1 MARYEVQLVL
11 TGSSADAERSLTTLG
26 DAAEEQSAR
35 ISSAFDDNLSTVGG
49 SIDDLTVNGGEK
61 LSGLADTGVESAAR
75 ISEGFT
81 ESTGK
86 IGADLDEMTTA
97 VGEKTAAVADRFAT
111 AFGEAGDASGVLVG
125 KVGESL
131 DAMVAETTEKSA
143 IIKARINE
151 AFASGAGQGLSNLQL
166 NRNAGTLENLGTLGL
181 SDEEL
186 AAARQKALASVKGT
200 LASKL
205 SQYESLGGAGVIS
218 ASELQAAKGHAL
230 GLAEEGEAETGGLKS
245 KVAGVFKG
253 IGSSLGNFGL
263 PFTEQFNKMGESID
277 KANTKAGS
285 FKETLGSIGQLSVEA
300 GVVGIVGVGAE
311 SIHLADEY
319 ETALSQLTT
328 AIKASGGSLKE
339 FEPALKAADGRMAG
353 LGFNSTQTAQA
364 LQILTTATNNPKKA
378 ISDLGLVAN
387 VARERN
393 ISLSDAASTIAK
405 VYAGNTRVL
414 TQWGINLDIGSG

>member
-218 ASELQAAKGHAL
+218 AFG
-230 GLAEEGEAETGGLKS
+230 TPGG
-245 KVAGVFKG
+245 
-253 IGSSLGNFGL
+253 
-263 PFTEQFNKMGESID
+263 
-277 KANTKAGS
+277 
-285 FKETLGSIGQLSVEA
+285 
-300 GVVGIVGVGAE
+300 
-311 SIHLADEY
+311 
-319 ETALSQLTT
+319 
-328 AIKASGGSLKE
+328 
-339 FEPALKAADGRMAG
+339 
-353 LGFNSTQTAQA
+353 
-364 LQILTTATNNPKKA
+364 
-378 ISDLGLVAN
+378 
-387 VARERN
+387 
-393 ISLSDAASTIAK
+393 
-405 VYAGNTRVL
+405 
-414 TQWGINLDIGSG
+414 